1 MVIDCHYHLE
11 ERLLPLDKMLARM
24 DAAGVDRTA
33 LMAVVTEPIPELSK
47 TLVSLLQALL
57 ACKFSRRLGQKLIE
71 KFDAE
76 GNVVILGR
84 SYQTYQHPDN
94 GPVFDLVR
102 RQPDRFLGWAFVRP
116 GGAVEPAAEMER
128 WAGTRGFVGIK
139 AHPYWHRYEPLQLLP
154 VAQKLVP
161 LGKPLLIHAGFG
173 PHGNFLPLLDKV
185 PGLKLIIAHAGFPGY
200 SETLRQIKPHRNA
213 TVDLSQTS
221 YVGEEATRR
230 AVEVLGCERCLYGT
244 DGPYGFRNAHGAF
257 DYGFLK
263 SRLER
268 LFPDPGVRRRLMG
281 DNFAE
286 LAGIS

>member
-11 ERLLPLDKMLARM
+11 QRLLPLDKMLARM

-33 LMAVVTEPIPELSK
+33 LMAVVTEPIREPSK
-47 TLVSLLQALL
+47 TLVCLLRVLL
-57 ACKFSRRLGQKLIE
+57 ARDFSRWLGRRLIE
-71 KFDAE
+71 KFDAK

-84 SYQTYQHPDN
+84 SYRTYTHPDN

-116 GGAVEPAAEMER
+116 GSGVDPVAEMER
-128 WAGTRGFVGIK
+128 WAGTSGFVGVK
-139 AHPYWHRYEPLQLLP
+139 AHPFWHRYEPLQLLP
-154 VAQKLVP
+154 IARKLIP

-173 PHGNFLPLLDKV
+173 PHGNFFPLLESA

-200 SETLRQIKPHRNA
+200 SETLRQIRPYKNV

-221 YVGEEATRR
+221 YVGEAATCR
-230 AVEVLGCERCLYGT
+230 AVEALGCERCLYGT
-244 DGPYGFRNAHGAF
+244 DGPYGFRDAHGAF

-268 LFPDPGVRRRLMG
+268 LFPDPGVRRRLMS
-281 DNFAE
+281 DNFAD
-286 LAGIS
+286 LAGIV

>member
-1 MVIDCHYHLE
+1 
-11 ERLLPLDKMLARM
+11 LAR
-24 DAAGVDRTA
+24 
-33 LMAVVTEPIPELSK
+33 
-47 TLVSLLQALL
+47 
-57 ACKFSRRLGQKLIE
+57 KFSRRLGRKLIE

-84 SYQTYQHPDN
+84 SYPTYQHPVN

-102 RQPDRFLGWAFVRP
+102 RRPDRFLGWAFVRP
-116 GGAVEPAAEMER
+116 GSAVDPTAEMER
-128 WAGTRGFVGIK
+128 WAGTRGFVGVK

-154 VAQKLVP
+154 VALKLVP

-173 PHGNFLPLLDKV
+173 PHGNFLPLLDKA

-200 SETLRQIKPHRNA
+200 SETLRQIKPYKNV

-221 YVGEEATRR
+221 YVGEAATRR
-230 AVEVLGCERCLYGT
+230 AVEALGCERCLYGT
-244 DGPYGFRNAHGAF
+244 DGPYGFRDAHGAF

-286 LAGIS
+286 LAVIS